1 MAVWGP
7 TAFLLLTVLVQ
18 GVIGIGSGSLRE
30 VPTCQTALQTIQQN
44 KQLDN
49 FASILRQTRLAGLL
63 DDPAFPATVFAVKNE
78 ALAGLSRLLS
88 TNGSLATE
96 QVKAIAHFHVLPF
109 SLQKATRFNTTAK
122 QFTTML
128 GQPIFLQQLPVPVV
142 TGLLNSSALLTSKPM
157 PACQAEVY
165 LVDGVLLPDLRQV
178 GNGSAT
184 RAAAQGL
191 RSMRATPTRRL
202 LARPEFT
209 QSKAGNQLPATTVH
223 SHASHTDVPQHHLH
237 EGSAGVSHEGS
248 AATGASSSHDP
259 TTHHASASKSAGSVS
274 SKAGSQLD
282 ATSADAASSLGGEID
297 KHTSSQATV
306 ESKKGAVSLKPEA
319 GVSAEG
325 KKSEKQQREAEAE
338 RQALAVPERTPQQTG
353 SAGLS
358 KASRPEL
365 STLTTTGGE
374 GMADSKHTTVSAGS
388 RADKQEPKDE
398 LDSLGATTPDDLM
411 EDGQVG
417 AEATDPTKAA
427 AEAAATNAAA
437 SKTLENDLEGVYS
450 HSGGDKLGQKGSGV
464 LKSIMGMFSPSDSS
478 ESQYKHNAGSSGD
491 TSRSTHAHPS
501 SKFLRGDTAGG
512 SRQGEESEAW

>member
-178 GNGSAT
+178 
-184 RAAAQGL
+184 
-191 RSMRATPTRRL
+191 
-202 LARPEFT
+202 
-209 QSKAGNQLPATTVH
+209 
-223 SHASHTDVPQHHLH
+223 
-237 EGSAGVSHEGS
+237 
-248 AATGASSSHDP
+248 
-259 TTHHASASKSAGSVS
+259 
-274 SKAGSQLD
+274 
-282 ATSADAASSLGGEID
+282 
-297 KHTSSQATV
+297 
-306 ESKKGAVSLKPEA
+306 
-319 GVSAEG
+319 AEG